1 MIKIIIKY
9 SFILRN
15 KGILETKYLKC
26 TMHVKKK
33 KRSRMVNAKT
43 LLDVK
48 EKERIL
54 YSAVKEIKITW
65 NRGSIRLSQIYP
77 TTFNDIQLNKI

>member
-1 MIKIIIKY
+1 
-9 SFILRN
+9 
-15 KGILETKYLKC
+15 
-26 TMHVKKK
+26 MHNACEKK

-54 YSAVKEIKITW
+54 YAAVKEIKITC
-65 NRGSIRLSQIYP
+65 NRGSIRLSQISP